1 MRAIS
6 GELFFRQCSY
16 KRMLENES
24 KSITKAPT
32 EAAKELHRIRRD
44 IEDSALAREFGL
56 TLDDIV

>member
-1 MRAIS
+1 
-6 GELFFRQCSY
+6 
-16 KRMLENES
+16 MLENES
-24 KSITKAPT
+24 KSVTKAPT